1 MKHLNNFTRRIEL
14 EGIIFKWYMQCLNI
28 SQKQTNKYVN
38 NYVNMDSNVE
48 KKPFE
53 IIK

>member
-1 MKHLNNFTRRIEL
+1 
-14 EGIIFKWYMQCLNI
+14 MQCLNI
-28 SQKQTNKYVN
+28 SQKQANKYVN
-38 NYVNMDSNVE
+38 NYINMDSNVE